1 MAETETWVIETNAA
15 DFDRDVMERSDHVPV
30 VVDFWAPWCGP
41 CRMLGP
47 ILEQLAAEYDGKF
60 VLAKVE
66 TDANPELSAAF
77 GVQSIPYVVAVSGRK
92 IVDQFAGALPEP
104 QIREWLNGIVPSEA
118 DQLVAK
124 AAEQEADAPTD
135 AEATLRQALEL
146 EPGHTAARIALA
158 RVLLTLDRYDDSSAI
173 IEELEKRGFL
183 EPEAQ
188 KVKSALQVESVA
200 EETGGVES
208 ARAAVAENPDDLELQ
223 IRLAD
228 ALAAEGEYQEALDL
242 CLTIVQRDRSGA
254 GVAAKETML
263 NIINLLGSSSDL
275 ASEYRRKLASALY

>member
-15 DFDRDVMERSDHVPV
+15 DFDRDVMERSDSVPV

-92 IVDQFAGALPEP
+92 IVDQFAGALPET

-124 AAEQEADAPTD
+124 AAEQEADTPAD
-135 AEATLRQALEL
+135 AEATCGGLSNWNRTIPRPALL
-146 EPGHTAARIALA
+146 WHGYCSLWIGTTNRPRSSRNSKSG
-158 RVLLTLDRYDDSSAI
+158 DSSNQRH
-173 IEELEKRGFL
+173 KR
-183 EPEAQ
+183 
-188 KVKSALQVESVA
+188 
-200 EETGGVES
+200 
-208 ARAAVAENPDDLELQ
+208 
-223 IRLAD
+223 
-228 ALAAEGEYQEALDL
+228 
-242 CLTIVQRDRSGA
+242 
-254 GVAAKETML
+254 
-263 NIINLLGSSSDL
+263 
-275 ASEYRRKLASALY
+275 

>member
-15 DFDRDVMERSDHVPV
+15 DFDRDVMERSDSVPV

-92 IVDQFAGALPEP
+92 IVDQFAGALPET

-124 AAEQEADAPTD
+124 AAEQEADTPAD
-135 AEATLRQALEL
+135 AEATLRRALEL
-146 EPGHTAARIALA
+146 EPNHTAARIALA
-158 RVLLTLDRYDDSSAI
+158 RVLLTLDRYDESSAI

-208 ARAAVAENPDDLELQ
+208 ARGGSRGEPGRPGVADPPGGRPRRGRRIPGSPRPLPDD
-223 IRLAD
+223 
-228 ALAAEGEYQEALDL
+228 
-242 CLTIVQRDRSGA
+242 RSA
-254 GVAAKETML
+254 GPERGGGRGKRNNAQYHQPA
-263 NIINLLGSSSDL
+263 G
-275 ASEYRRKLASALY
+275 

>member
-1 MAETETWVIETNAA
+1 M
-15 DFDRDVMERSDHVPV
+15 
-30 VVDFWAPWCGP
+30 
-41 CRMLGP
+41 
-47 ILEQLAAEYDGKF
+47 
-60 VLAKVE
+60 
-66 TDANPELSAAF
+66 
-77 GVQSIPYVVAVSGRK
+77 QSIPYVVAVSGRK
-92 IVDQFAGALPEP
+92 IVDQFAGALPET

-124 AAEQEADAPTD
+124 AAEQEADTPAD
-135 AEATLRQALEL
+135 AEATLRRALEL
-146 EPGHTAARIALA
+146 EPNHTAARIALA
-158 RVLLTLDRYDDSSAI
+158 RVLLTLDRYDESSAI

-228 ALAAEGEYQEALDL
+228 ALAAEGGYQEALDL